1 MSDDLNWTVKAYNFV
16 DGEYVLAAWICGL
29 KQKKADE
36 TSSAFTVLFLSL
48 LRYQIEITKK

>member
-36 TSSAFTVLFLSL
+36 TFDAWYATNKYAKIHSSISA
-48 LRYQIEITKK
+48 E